1 MADVGRHKSSF
12 SVYLVNEKLGT
23 LTCLSFSFV
32 MLVKLVSKLH
42 LLRLLRGL

>member
-23 LTCLSFSFV
+23 LTCLSFV